1 MILNVFY
8 LFLLLF
14 IDFLHLVVQKNHQKR
29 TEVGPKSDRSFRWP
43 HVTIHDNGGAW
54 FIQFH
59 GFSMI
64 SVQMLMKML
73 CILVQCS
80 IICMEICYKS
90 LAEMSCICAG
100 AKEDR
105 SRTEVGPSFCF
116 KLLKFFKNMFFC
128 KFH

>member
-1 MILNVFY
+1 MILNDFY

-29 TEVGPKSDRSFRWP
+29 TEVGPKSDRSRTE
-43 HVTIHDNGGAW
+43 VSGGRTS
-54 FIQFH
+54 QSTTTGELGLYNFH

-73 CILVQCS
+73 CILIQFS
-80 IICMEICYKS
+80 IIFMEICHKS

-105 SRTEVGPSFCF
+105 SRTEVGPKSDRGFC
-116 KLLKFFKNMFFC
+116 LKY
-128 KFH
+128 